1 MLYFRNVLQIMSS
14 GYNSKVLTFPGL
26 KLQELLFY
34 KDISKIQVDCKLF
47 GLTFTNEN
55 VLFQK
60 SQFNEQVLL
69 VSTKFTS
76 LLFYAKRRIPFYF
89 IIHFL
94 YCRQVLRCITL
105 LPGYTNSCQKFFWN
119 VPLTMNVKLIFM

>member
-1 MLYFRNVLQIMSS
+1 MKLYFRNVLQIMSS

-26 KLQELLFY
+26 RLQELLFY
-34 KDISKIQVDCKLF
+34 KDISKIQADCKLF

-69 VSTKFTS
+69 VSTK
-76 LLFYAKRRIPFYF
+76 I
-89 IIHFL
+89 
-94 YCRQVLRCITL
+94 
-105 LPGYTNSCQKFFWN
+105 QK
-119 VPLTMNVKLIFM
+119 